1 MTLGKAAKF
10 NILFILLSLIWG
22 LTWIPIKLGIAVVPP
37 NLFASTRFIAAGIIL
52 LVIYGWRY
60 GPPFIERKDRLRLI
74 AIAIIMFTISFALLY
89 WGMQHISSGLAALFN
104 LTFVPLSLMV
114 MAFLLGEETIS
125 VAKIRAIL
133 IGILGL
139 VILFRD
145 DFGAEFDLLHLYGSV
160 AAAIA
165 AIIYCTG
172 AIMSRPLL
180 QAHNP
185 ILINGWAN
193 LLGGSVLF
201 FVSLLFEPNSPAA
214 LENLLDPVVFSS
226 WVFLVVFGSV
236 IAFTAFLILI
246 NEYSPTK
253 TGMYAFVSPVIAIIA
268 GIIFLGE
275 DFDALDFIGVG
286 LLLAAT
292 VMALF
297 RVRNGILVP
306 PELTE
311 DIQGRCRARWS

>member
-60 GPPFIERKDRLRLI
+60 GPPFIERKDRFRLI
-74 AIAIIMFTISFALLY
+74 AIAVIMFTISFALLY

-125 VAKIRAIL
+125 VTKIRAIL
-133 IGILGL
+133 VGILGL
-139 VILFRD
+139 VIIFRD

-226 WVFLVVFGSV
+226 WAFLVVFGSV

-268 GIIFLGE
+268 GIVFLGE
-275 DFDALDFIGVG
+275 DFEALDFIGVG

-292 VMALF
+292 AMALF
-297 RVRNGILVP
+297 RVRNKIP
-306 PELTE
+306 ISHELTE
-311 DIQGRCRARWS
+311 DFQGKCRAR